1 VGTDRPE
8 VDTDMRTL
16 FSKTRLL
23 ESKIDAYL
31 DHTSEVGLL
40 FREAIKDYLARRSEQ
55 FEERRK
61 QVTELENAADQIR
74 LEVERQLYAETLIPD
89 ARGDVLGILEN
100 TDEVINTA
108 KETLMLLSVQRPRIP
123 KEFAVDYLELADH
136 GCQAVQELVMGVRA
150 FFRNAPTVKDYVHKI
165 CFWEKEA
172 DKVGERLK
180 RKIFDTDLELA
191 WKLHLG
197 DFVVHID
204 TLADKAE
211 DVSER
216 LSISAIK
223 RSI

>member
-1 VGTDRPE
+1 
-8 VDTDMRTL
+8 MAKL

-40 FREAIKDYLARRSEQ
+40 FREAIKDYLGGRSEE
-55 FEERRK
+55 FEERRR
-61 QVTELENAADQIR
+61 QVTELENRADQIR
-74 LEVERQLYAETLIPD
+74 IEVERQLYIETLIPD

-108 KETLMLLSVQRPRIP
+108 KETLMLLSVQHPRIP
-123 KEFAVDYLELADH
+123 EELKVDYLELADH
-136 GCQAVQELVMGVRA
+136 GCQAVQELVMGIRA
-150 FFRNAPTVKDYVHKI
+150 FFRNAPSVTDYVHKV

-180 RKIFDTDLELA
+180 RRIFESELELA
-191 WKLHLG
+191 RKLHLG
-197 DFVVHID
+197 DFVVHVD
-204 TLADKAE
+204 TLADEAE

>member
-1 VGTDRPE
+1 
-8 VDTDMRTL
+8 MAKL

-23 ESKIDAYL
+23 ESRIDAYL

-40 FREAIKDYLARRSEQ
+40 FREAIKDYLGRRSEE

-61 QVTELENAADQIR
+61 QVTELEKRADQIR
-74 LEVERQLYAETLIPD
+74 IEVERQLYIETLIPD

-123 KEFAVDYLELADH
+123 EELKVDYLELADH
-136 GCQAVQELVMGVRA
+136 GCQAVQELVMGIRA
-150 FFRNAPTVKDYVHKI
+150 FFRNAPSVTDYVHKV

-180 RKIFDTDLELA
+180 RRIFESDLELA
-191 WKLHLG
+191 RKLHLG
-197 DFVVHID
+197 DFVVHVD
-204 TLADKAE
+204 TLADEAE